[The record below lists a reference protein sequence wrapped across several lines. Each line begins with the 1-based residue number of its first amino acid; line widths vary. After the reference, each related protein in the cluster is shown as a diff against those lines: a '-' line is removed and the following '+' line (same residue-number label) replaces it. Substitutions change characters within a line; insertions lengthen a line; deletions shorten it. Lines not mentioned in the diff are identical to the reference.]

1 MKPQISAGGDVED
14 LTVEALPP
22 LEMSA
27 SSLVSSTFLSTCS
40 LYHPSRLW
48 RLLSVIH
55 TVVGSEVSEHHVVL
69 THILCGNSTASLFS
83 VFHSLSDI
91 SLSFAEFPAPCWAP
105 CCDPLLN
112 ILYHLNLPAVIPQT
126 AEVLPH
132 ESTETSG
139 YTSVLYLI
147 CMCLTLKC
155 LLFLF
160 VIPQRTICWLLECAS
175 RLCF

>member
-1 MKPQISAGGDVED
+1 M
-14 LTVEALPP
+14 
-22 LEMSA
+22 
-27 SSLVSSTFLSTCS
+27 
-40 LYHPSRLW
+40 
-48 RLLSVIH
+48 
-55 TVVGSEVSEHHVVL
+55 L

-105 CCDPLLN
+105 CCDPLMN

-147 CMCLTLKC
+147 CMCLTLKHV
-155 LLFLF
+155 F
-160 VIPQRTICWLLECAS
+160 VISFCDTTEDYLLVIGM
-175 RLCF
+175 CFQAVFLIISVGWTGNSKEIK